1 MSALTKAECER
12 LPDSVFADEA
22 RRLIPVLD
30 QHDLRTAVG
39 RLSYT
44 PDGEKERVKRRI
56 ITIALERNWTQLLP
70 KTWERDVEAMK
81 TMQTIFSLGT
91 GTYAGDSVV
100 REGKI
105 FEAGNYPDKNFEM
118 TPDELRR
125 AAAAFQP
132 VPIDLEHTPT
142 VLDGKLGM
150 LEAVRVSSDG
160 RTLFGTVRL
169 PRWLDDLL
177 KDGER
182 KVSCTWLAATKRLQ
196 KLALVMNP
204 RVSDAALMTCFAQR
218 HDTVH
223 GQSLLQQLHDQTAR
237 TGAICLPPPGA
248 ADFHSQHERNGI
260 QAVHDVTVA
269 HGAMCAPRT
278 GSAFSGDAGQAAQ
291 RPDLDAVRDQGRRF
305 VEQSNAG
312 RSTSA
317 HGIGGASAGVR
328 AQGKKFVENYNRHN
342 AKK

>member
-1 MSALTKAECER
+1 MSALTKWERER
-12 LPDSVFADEA
+12 LPSSAFADDV
-22 RRLIPVLD
+22 RRQIPVLD
-30 QHDLRTAVG
+30 QDDLRTAVR
-39 RLSYT
+39 RLNYT
-44 PDGEKERVKRRI
+44 PEPEKGKLKRRI
-56 ITIALERNWTQLLP
+56 ITIALERNWKQLLP
-70 KTWERDVEAMK
+70 KTWERDMEAM

-132 VPIDLEHTPT
+132 VPLDLEHTPT
-142 VLDGKLGM
+142 VLDGKLGT
-150 LEAVRVSSDG
+150 LEAVRVSADG

-182 KVSCTWLAATKRLQ
+182 KVSCTWTAATKRLQ

-291 RPDLDAVRDQGRRF
+291 RPDLDAVREQGRRF
-305 VEQSNAG
+305 VENANAG

-317 HGIGGASAGVR
+317 HGIGGASADVR
-328 AQGKKFVENYNRHN
+328 AQGNKFVDNYNLHN